1 MSTGEEKGPKTAG
14 KSFIEG
20 DIHKTPED
28 IGIIEARGKLK
39 FEYPVRKRIML
50 RAEGE
55 RDYTVS
61 DAFDSRASGKYVIF
75 EKDGT
80 FQKYFLDLFNKSF
93 SPKHEELISGQGEKK
108 LKGHRN

>member
-1 MSTGEEKGPKTAG
+1 MTEQRTMSTGEEKGPKTAG
-14 KSFIEG
+14 TSFIEG

-28 IGIIEARGKLK
+28 IGIIEVREKLK

-50 RAEGE
+50 RVEGE

-61 DAFDSRASGKYVIF
+61 DAFGNRASGKYEVF

-93 SPKHEELISGQGEKK
+93 SPKHEEMISGQG
-108 LKGHRN
+108 